1 MYKNLLLKWGICM
14 NRTIVMIIDDEE
26 QMRKM
31 IRTFL
36 EKDGYTVVEATN
48 GSHALALLDKAKP
61 HLLLVDVMMPFMDG
75 FSFAQEVK
83 QLSSIPLIFLSAKG
97 EEWDK
102 VHGLK
107 LGGDDY
113 IVKPFLPGE
122 LLARIESVLR
132 RTYGNKRDSDILTF
146 GPLIINNKSH
156 QVKLNDSLLSLT
168 RKEFGLLHILAK
180 NNGRVYSREQLLYL
194 IWGEDHNSS
203 ERTVDTHIKTLRLKM
218 GNHGSLIETV
228 WGIGYRFEV

>member
-146 GPLIINNKSH
+146 GPLIINYKSH

-168 RKEFGLLHILAK
+168 RKEFGLLNILAK

-194 IWGEDHNSS
+194 VWGEDHNSS

-228 WGIGYRFEV
+228 WGIGYKFEV